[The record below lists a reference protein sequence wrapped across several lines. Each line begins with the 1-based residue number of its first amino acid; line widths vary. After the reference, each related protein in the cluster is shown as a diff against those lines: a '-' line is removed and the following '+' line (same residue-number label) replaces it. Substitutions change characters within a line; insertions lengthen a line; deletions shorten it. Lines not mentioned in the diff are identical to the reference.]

1 MRVLNFSNFIAISE
15 SNISNSP
22 LRSELIGDSS
32 VGLYK
37 SLVPNVNI
45 TYPGL
50 NKSGWST
57 LDLLDA
63 LRSERS
69 VDPDVR
75 LVFIGIGSNDL
86 YQITPAIQKAALEIR
101 KELSRIFP
109 NAEFIVI
116 KGGWGWGGLK
126 PFTGYSEPSALK
138 DYYTKVWKS
147 AGFKVMDQ
155 SQGYSPEHHTTQNP
169 GIKAQANQISS
180 IITGKADLYD
190 TDDAVPD
197 SATLQVFYDSLEEF
211 VNSGQ
216 ELKQQEP
223 GAYFFNPTIQN
234 IQIGLKFL
242 GIDLPRF
249 GADGLYGPETAE
261 SIEQFKD
268 EFSLDGDG
276 SSFGPDD
283 AIALISSLK
292 NAGFDLSALQN
303 VQQQS
308 QEMLG
313 DGDLISGDTDYIFYL
328 QHQQG
333 AAGAASL
340 IKAAAGDGKLNPAT
354 RANSGRFLTQNM
366 PDGDVADQIS
376 AAVDAGDD
384 QRAAVLFLDYWKKFW
399 SFKKQRALS
408 VIDQPRYA
416 SVKSAIDAVETSLPK
431 DFLYTVAF
439 IESGFQ
445 PKPREGGKYKGL
457 FAITD
462 QNLKKYVPSGN
473 IYNASD
479 NAQAAIKDMEQNIKT
494 FMRLAG
500 SSLPNASKFS

>member
-1 MRVLNFSNFIAISE
+1 MRILSFSNFVALSE
-15 SNISNSP
+15 SINP
-22 LRSELIGDSS
+22 FRAELVGDSS

-37 SLVPNVNI
+37 SLVPNISISFPN
-45 TYPGL
+45 L

-57 LDLLDA
+57 LDLLRA
-63 LRSERS
+63 LQEERNI
-69 VDPDVR
+69 DPDTR

-86 YQITPAIQKAALEIR
+86 YQVTPSVQRAAMSVR
-101 KELSRIFP
+101 KELARIFP

-126 PFTGYSEPSALK
+126 SFTGYAEPSELK

-147 AGFKVMDQ
+147 AEFKVMDQ

-169 GIKAQANQISS
+169 GIKNQAGQISA
-180 IITGKADLYD
+180 IISGREDLYD
-190 TDDAVPD
+190 TGGTISD
-197 SATLQVFYDSLEEF
+197 SSTIQQFYDSLEEF
-211 VNSGQ
+211 VNSGS
-216 ELKQQEP
+216 ELSQQKSGE
-223 GAYFFNPTIQN
+223 YSFNPVIQN
-234 IQIGLKFL
+234 IQIGLNFL

-268 EFSLDGDG
+268 EFSLSGDG

-292 NAGFDLSALQN
+292 NADFDLSALQS
-303 VQQQS
+303 VQKQS
-308 QEMLG
+308 KEMIG
-313 DGDLISGDTDYIFYL
+313 DGELISGDTDYLFYL

-340 IKAAAGDGKLNPAT
+340 IKAAAGEGKLNPAT

-366 PDGDVADQIS
+366 PDGDIANQIS

-416 SVKSAIDAVETSLPK
+416 SVKSSIDEVNTYLPK

-439 IESGFQ
+439 IESGLQ
-445 PKPREGGKYKGL
+445 SKPREGGKYKGL

-473 IYNASD
+473 IYNTSD

-494 FMRLAG
+494 FTRLAG
-500 SSLPNASKFS
+500 SSLPNASKFA